1 MVDKVM
7 KILKLNTLAFKNM
20 TNIKRLLWQ
29 ITVAIMFF
37 SCISPKS
44 TIYMQDKS
52 ANKNYTNVYSKAT
65 VVTEKYKIQTNDYI
79 YIRVITDN
87 EKISTYYNLSSGNNN
102 SMNSTM
108 MQGQSGTKF
117 MSYLVDDKGEID
129 FPSLGKIPVKG
140 LTRSEVKQKI
150 NDILKTQ
157 IDNFTLVVE
166 LTNTYFTILG
176 EAHAGNYQMSKDQIT
191 IYEAIAMS
199 GDLSI
204 YSKRKK
210 IKIIRH
216 TIDGTSLVK
225 TIDLTDKNLLDSEES
240 YIYPNDIIYVEP
252 IKAKIFGFG
261 ETFSLGMV
269 TSLISFYLLFR
280 AIK

>member
-1 MVDKVM
+1 MSRHYFYLISLV
-7 KILKLNTLAFKNM
+7 
-20 TNIKRLLWQ
+20 LL
-29 ITVAIMFF
+29 TA

-52 ANKNYTNVYSKAT
+52 GKKDYTNVYTKAT
-65 VVTEKYKIQTNDYI
+65 VITENYKIQTKDYI

-87 EKISTYYNLSSGNNN
+87 EKVSAYYNISSGNNSN
-102 SMNSTM
+102 MNSM
-108 MQGQSGTKF
+108 MQGQSGPKF
-117 MSYLVDDKGEID
+117 ISYLVDDKGEID
-129 FPSLGKIPVKG
+129 FPSVGKIQVKG
-140 LTRSEVKQKI
+140 LTRSEVKQKL

-157 IDNFTLVVE
+157 IDNFTLMVE

-199 GDLSI
+199 GDLTI

-210 IKIIRH
+210 VKIIRP
-216 TIDGTSLVK
+216 TVNGTSIVK

-261 ETFSLGMV
+261 ETFSLGLV
-269 TSLISFYLLFR
+269 TSLISFYLLVRTFQ
-280 AIK
+280 

>member
-1 MVDKVM
+1 MTKT
-7 KILKLNTLAFKNM
+7 ILLLSFTTL
-20 TNIKRLLWQ
+20 L
-29 ITVAIMFF
+29 F
-37 SCISPKS
+37 SCISPKR
-44 TIYMQDKS
+44 TIYLQDKS
-52 ANKNYTNVYSKAT
+52 SKSNYKNIYSKAT
-65 VVTEKYKIQTNDYI
+65 VVTERYKIQTNDYI

-87 EKISTYYNLSSGNNN
+87 EKISTFYNLSSGTNNT
-102 SMNSTM
+102 MNSTM

-129 FPSLGKIPVKG
+129 FPSLGKITVKG

-150 NDILKTQ
+150 TDILKTQ
-157 IDNFTLVVE
+157 IDHFTLMVE

-176 EAHAGNYQMSKDQIT
+176 EAHAGNYPMSKDQIT
-191 IYEAIAMS
+191 IYEAIAMA
-199 GDLSI
+199 GDLTI

-210 IKIIRH
+210 VKIIRH
-216 TIDGTSLVK
+216 ALDGTSTVK
-225 TIDLTDKNLLDSEES
+225 TVDLTDKNLLDSEES

-252 IKAKIFGFG
+252 IKAKMFGFG

-269 TSLISFYLLFR
+269 TSLISFYLLFK

>member
-1 MVDKVM
+1 MAKTNY
-7 KILKLNTLAFKNM
+7 LLLLLLLSLTLL
-20 TNIKRLLWQ
+20 I
-29 ITVAIMFF
+29 F

-44 TIYMQDKS
+44 TTYLQDKS
-52 ANKNYTNVYSKAT
+52 SKSNYTNTYSKAT
-65 VVTEKYKIQTNDYI
+65 VVTENYKIQTNDYI

-87 EKISTYYNLSSGNNN
+87 EKISTYYNLSSGTN
-102 SMNSTM
+102 STNSTM
-108 MQGQSGTKF
+108 MQGQGGMKF
-117 MSYLVDDKGEID
+117 MSYLVDDNGEID
-129 FPSLGKIPVKG
+129 FPSLGKITVKG

-150 NDILKTQ
+150 TDILNTQ
-157 IDNFTLVVE
+157 IDHFTLIVE

-176 EAHAGNYQMSKDQIT
+176 EAHAGNYPMTKDQIT

-199 GDLSI
+199 GDLTI

-210 IKIIRH
+210 VKIIRH
-216 TIDGTSLVK
+216 GLDGISTVK

-252 IKAKIFGFG
+252 IKAKMFGFG